1 MKLLPFTAF
10 ASMGFDIPP
19 LSLLE
24 QNLEFPGR
32 KKEIRIMVFPSSKDY
47 YVP

>member
-24 QNLEFPGR
+24 QKLEFPGR
-32 KKEIRIMVFPSSKDY
+32 KKEIHIMVFPSSKDY